1 MVVVLLRKLFS
12 GGVAMPHLISQ
23 KGVLIMVSENKEKP
37 AFASTNHLLSLV
49 ENKKLSKDM
58 FKQIDEISNNEKRK
72 QKLESILKK

>member
-1 MVVVLLRKLFS
+1 
-12 GGVAMPHLISQ
+12 
-23 KGVLIMVSENKEKP
+23 MVSENKEKP